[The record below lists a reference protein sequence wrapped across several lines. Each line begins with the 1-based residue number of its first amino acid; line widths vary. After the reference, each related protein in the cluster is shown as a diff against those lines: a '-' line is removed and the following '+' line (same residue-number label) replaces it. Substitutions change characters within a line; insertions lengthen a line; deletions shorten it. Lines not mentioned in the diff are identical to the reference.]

1 MLFLFLP
8 LVFATPLCSLYIFP
22 LNYVSNLS
30 GIPQLMFQLDL
41 FYQFQN
47 QILTCYL
54 GISTCLS
61 HRHHQLKT
69 SKQNLSFLSRK
80 GYNSPP
86 SLLFLLVPYSTQS
99 LKFENCGSCLTFV
112 ISVQSVIH
120 LSFFLK
126 ISLSSPLLVTS
137 IFFFNNF
144 ICGCTGSHR
153 CAGFSLVAVIGCYSQ
168 LGRFLIVV
176 ASLSAQ
182 YKLQVVWASVV
193 EAHGLNSCRTRA
205 QLLCR
210 IWDFP

>member
-8 LVFATPLCSLYIFP
+8 LVFATPLCSLYIFL

-61 HRHHQLKT
+61 HRHLQLKT

-80 GYNSPP
+80 GYSSPP

-144 ICGCTGSHR
+144 IYLWLYWVSSLYRVFSSCSERVLLLVGQVSHCG
-153 CAGFSLVAVIGCYSQ
+153 GFSFCTAQ
-168 LGRFLIVV
+168 ALGRVGF
-176 ASLSAQ
+176 SS
-182 YKLQVVWASVV
+182 
-193 EAHGLNSCRTRA
+193 
-205 QLLCR
+205 
-210 IWDFP
+210 